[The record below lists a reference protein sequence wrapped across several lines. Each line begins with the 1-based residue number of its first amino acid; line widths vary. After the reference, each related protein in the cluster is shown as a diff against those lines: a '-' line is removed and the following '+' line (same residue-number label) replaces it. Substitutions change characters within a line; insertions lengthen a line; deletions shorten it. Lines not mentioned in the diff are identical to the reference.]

1 MYRFHKSQCSSDFLG
16 VEHIQLKILLIRKLM
31 KVMDIF
37 ITLVLVLAP
46 QMHAHVQTNQ
56 TVYIKYIQFFVSQL
70 YLNQAV
76 K

>member
-1 MYRFHKSQCSSDFLG
+1 
-16 VEHIQLKILLIRKLM
+16 M